1 MSHITT
7 VFVLPGWLGSGPA
20 HWQSLWEQA
29 PSTTMHLVRV
39 EQHDWQR
46 PLRGDW
52 CARLDEMLANHLNAL
67 DSDAPRC
74 DASPPDADNP
84 DVENISAAHRR
95 AKAAADSANSS
106 LLNTEQTIQYPR
118 RKTPVFSSKNTHS
131 ITLAAHSLGCHLV
144 AAWAAVSTHTHA
156 IRGALLVAPPDL
168 GQTDLPPELHSWRK
182 QAPMAKLPFSAT
194 CVISSNDPFA
204 SATAG
209 QAMAAAW
216 GAQCISAGP
225 LGHINGDSGLGA
237 WHTGRALLEALASN
251 NNPLSTH

>member
-29 PSTTMHLVRV
+29 PSRDMRFVRV

-52 CARLDEMLANHLNAL
+52 CARLDEMVANHLNARH
-67 DSDAPRC
+67 SDA
-74 DASPPDADNP
+74 APPDTAHSDAENP
-84 DVENISAAHRR
+84 EAENTSAAQND
-95 AKAAADSANSS
+95 AAAAADGANSL

-118 RKTPVFSSKNTHS
+118 RKTAHFSSKNTPS
-131 ITLAAHSLGCHLV
+131 IMLAAHSLGCHLV
-144 AAWAAVSTHTHA
+144 AAWAAVSAHTHA

-168 GQTDLPPELHSWRK
+168 AQADLPHDLHSWRK
-182 QAPMAKLPFSAT
+182 QAPMAALPFRAT

-204 SATAG
+204 SAAAG
-209 QAMAAAW
+209 QAMASAW
-216 GAQCISAGP
+216 GANCTVAGA
-225 LGHINGDSGLGA
+225 LGHINGDSGLGTWPA
-237 WHTGRALLEALASN
+237 GRALLGALASN
-251 NNPLSTH
+251 DTHVSTH